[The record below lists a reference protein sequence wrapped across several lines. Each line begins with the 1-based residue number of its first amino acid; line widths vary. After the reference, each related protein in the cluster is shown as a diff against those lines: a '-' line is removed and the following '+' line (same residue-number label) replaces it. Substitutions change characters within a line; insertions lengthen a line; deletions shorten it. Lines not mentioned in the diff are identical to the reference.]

1 MGKSFRHKK
10 ENKIKK
16 RRMKN
21 FVKKYFK
28 EILLVLTIGVVI
40 FLLVKIF
47 TPAPDKSELLKYKLK
62 QLDDKINGLKQQQ
75 KQLDDSISMY
85 KKDIERIDEN
95 IENIRSQ
102 KTTINNYYEEKD
114 KDIKGWSNK
123 QIDSSLRKRY
133 KF

>member
-1 MGKSFRHKK
+1 MGKSFINEK
-10 ENKIKK
+10 ENTSKT
-16 RRMKN
+16 MKN
-21 FVKKYFK
+21 FIKKYFK

-40 FLLVKIF
+40 FLSVKIF
-47 TPAPDKSELLKYKLK
+47 TPAPDKSELLKYKLQ
-62 QLDDKINGLKQQQ
+62 QLDNKINGLKQQQ

-95 IENIRSQ
+95 LENIRSQ
-102 KTTINNYYEEKD
+102 KTVINNYYEEKD
-114 KDIKGWSNK
+114 KEIKGWSNK

>member
-1 MGKSFRHKK
+1 MGKSFINKK
-10 ENKIKK
+10 KNTSKT
-16 RRMKN
+16 MKN
-21 FVKKYFK
+21 FIKKYFK

-47 TPAPDKSELLKYKLK
+47 TPAPDKSELLKFKLQ
-62 QLDDKINGLKQQQ
+62 QLDNKINGLKQQQ
-75 KQLDDSISMY
+75 KQLDDSISMH

-95 IENIRSQ
+95 LENIRSQ
-102 KTTINNYYEEKD
+102 KTVINNYYEEKD
-114 KDIKGWSNK
+114 KEIKGWSNK

>member
-1 MGKSFRHKK
+1 
-10 ENKIKK
+10 
-16 RRMKN
+16 MKQ
-21 FVKKYFK
+21 FITKYFK
-28 EILLVLTIGVVI
+28 EILLVVMAIALT
-40 FLLVKIF
+40 FLLIKIF
-47 TPAPDKSELLKYKLK
+47 TPPPDKSELLKYKLQ
-62 QLDDKINGLKQQQ
+62 QLDTKINDLKQQQ
-75 KQLDDSISMY
+75 KQLDDSISTY

-102 KTTINNYYEEKD
+102 KTVVNNYYEEKD

>member
-1 MGKSFRHKK
+1 
-10 ENKIKK
+10 
-16 RRMKN
+16 MKN
-21 FVKKYFK
+21 FVSKYFR
-28 EILLVLTIGVVI
+28 EILTIIVVSAVV
-40 FLLVKIF
+40 FLLVKTF
-47 TPAPDKSELLKYKLK
+47 MPPPDKSELLKYKLQ

-85 KKDIERIDEN
+85 RKDIERIDEN

-102 KTTINNYYEEKD
+102 KTVINNYYDKKD
-114 KDIKGWSNK
+114 KEIKGWTNK